1 MNVKVCVCV
10 FRKEVVMA
18 IKEVEI
24 VNTNSEKELEVEKR
38 NSQSTV
44 SGSMATQHG

>member
-1 MNVKVCVCV
+1 MWKCVFV

-24 VNTNSEKELEVEKR
+24 VNSEEELELEKR

-44 SGSMATQHG
+44 SGNMAAQHG

>member
-24 VNTNSEKELEVEKR
+24 VNSEKELEVEKR